1 MNFKNIIAFSLAIF
15 AAATVTAEAQ
25 KIAVIDMET
34 VIRSHPK
41 AEQNDKALR
50 AKQAE
55 LESKRDVLL
64 AELKAKEE
72 KIVQLEKDIRSNPMY
87 TDKLKA
93 EKAEE
98 GRALIRDFQE
108 SEKTIRAKVAEMQRE
123 LSREERKLF
132 AEVMDDVQVA
142 IKRVA
147 EVNNFTHVLDSS
159 AYRTGAP
166 IPIVVYSA
174 PNTDIT
180 DAVITTLG
188 GTRKEIK
195 AAE

>member
-1 MNFKNIIAFSLAIF
+1 MNFKNFFAFLIVALATITM
-15 AAATVTAEAQ
+15 ASASQ
-25 KIAVIDMET
+25 KIAIIDMET

-55 LESKRDVLL
+55 LETKRDALL

-87 TDKLKA
+87 SDKMKA

-108 SEKTIRAKVAEMQRE
+108 AEKTIRGKVAEMQRE

-132 AEVMDDVQVA
+132 AEVMDDVKDAV
-142 IKRVA
+142 KRVA
-147 EVNNFTHVLDSS
+147 EVNEFTHVLDSS

-188 GTRKEIK
+188 GKRREIK